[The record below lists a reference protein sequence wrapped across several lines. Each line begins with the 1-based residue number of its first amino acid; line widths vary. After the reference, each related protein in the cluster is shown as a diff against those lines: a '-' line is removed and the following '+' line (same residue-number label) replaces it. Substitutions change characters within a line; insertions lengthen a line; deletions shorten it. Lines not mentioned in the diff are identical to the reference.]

1 MLARF
6 GGWCFRNPW
15 LVVGG
20 WFGVIVL
27 VFGSVAAVGGPAFDG
42 TFEIPDSESRD
53 GFDALDEHF
62 DGLGSGQSGSVVF
75 RAESGVDD
83 AAVREAMEAMFAEI
97 ATIEGLTL
105 VSPYDD
111 RQGAAQVSADRLV
124 AYAAITVAVEVDQT
138 AAAAI
143 GAEIAELAP
152 ELDGLQVEVGGAI
165 LGEFEPPESEL
176 IGLAFAVVVL
186 ILAFGSV
193 LAMGLPIAVA
203 VSGVAIGMGLVM
215 LISHLTAVPD
225 FATSL
230 GAMIGIGVG
239 IDYALIIVTRY
250 REGLAAGRTPEESA
264 VTAMDMAGRS
274 VIFAGITVVISLL
287 GMLLMGLSFI
297 SGLGISAAATVSV
310 TMLVSITLLPALLGF
325 ARERVEVT
333 SWRELVAGALLSV
346 GLLGG
351 GLGIQQ
357 LLLALPVAILFLIPP
372 RAVTGFAGVLILAG
386 LGSLVPEL
394 PIPVVRSLSEVPEEL
409 ATVLLVAG
417 VIGVLI
423 RIAAKPLGAH
433 VPHRAPKPVRDTVP
447 YKWSRMVQAHPW
459 LWLGAGTLLLLVLAW
474 PVTTLRMGF
483 SDEGNFREETTTR
496 RAYDLLAEGFGPGF
510 NGPFLVTAVVG
521 SPADR
526 AAVEPLLGALAS
538 TPGVAS
544 VGPAFPNNLAN
555 PAEADAYLIQ
565 VVPTTAPQE
574 AETADLVG
582 LLRDE
587 VVPAAVAGTTL
598 AVSVT
603 GTVAANID
611 FTDYLAGRL
620 LIFFGAVLSLSF
632 LLLMVVF
639 RSLLVPLK
647 AVVMNVLS
655 IGSAYGIVVAI
666 FQWGWFGELL
676 GIGGAPIE
684 PFIPMM
690 MFAIV
695 FGLSMDYEV
704 FLLSRVKEEYDRS
717 GDARESVAD
726 GLASTAHVITAA
738 AAIMVVVFGSFMFE
752 DNRIIK
758 LFGLGL
764 GVAVLLDATVVR
776 MLLVPATMELLGERN
791 WWLPGW
797 LARVLPVIHVE
808 GEAHALETDEAA
820 GG

>member
-6 GGWCFRNPW
+6 GGWCFRHPW
-15 LVVGG
+15 LVIVG
-20 WFGVIVL
+20 WVGVFVL
-27 VFGSVAAVGGPAFDG
+27 VFGAVAGAGGPAFDG

-62 DGLGSGQSGSVVF
+62 NGLGSGQSGSVVF

-83 AAVREAMEAMFAEI
+83 PTVRDAMEAMFAEV
-97 ATIEGLTL
+97 AKIEGLTV
-105 VSPYDD
+105 VSPYNGP
-111 RQGAAQVSADRLV
+111 QGAAQVSADRLV

-138 AAAAI
+138 AAAEI
-143 GAEIAELAP
+143 GQEIGDLIP
-152 ELDGLQVEVGGAI
+152 EIDGLQVEVGGQI

-193 LAMGLPIAVA
+193 LAMGLPLAVA
-203 VSGVAIGMGLVM
+203 VSGVGIGMGLVM

-230 GAMIGIGVG
+230 GAMIGLGVG

-250 REGLAAGRTPEESA
+250 REGLAAGRTPEESV
-264 VTAMDMAGRS
+264 VTAMDTAGRS

-287 GMLLMGLSFI
+287 GMLLMGLAFI
-297 SGLGISAAATVSV
+297 SGLGISAASTVGV
-310 TMLVSITLLPALLGF
+310 TMLASVTLLPALLGF

-333 SWRELVAGALLSV
+333 SWYALVAAGLIAVTLFSVGAGELLS
-346 GLLGG
+346 
-351 GLGIQQ
+351 
-357 LLLALPVAILFLIPP
+357 IPSQVP
-372 RAVTGFAGVLILAG
+372 
-386 LGSLVPEL
+386 LV
-394 PIPVVRSLSEVPEEL
+394 
-409 ATVLLVAG
+409 TVLLGLG
-417 VIGVLI
+417 VFIVGRWIPVI
-423 RIAAKPLGAH
+423 KER
-433 VPHRAPKPVRDTVP
+433 VPHREPKPVRDTVP

-459 LWLGAGTLLLLVLAW
+459 LWLGAGTLLLVVLAW

-521 SPADR
+521 APGDR
-526 AAVEPLLGALAS
+526 AVVEPLLGALAS

-544 VGPAFPNNLAN
+544 VGPPFPNNLED
-555 PAEADAYLIQ
+555 PSESGAYLIQ
-565 VVPTTAPQE
+565 VVATTSPQDE
-574 AETADLVG
+574 ETSELVRR
-582 LLRDE
+582 LREE
-587 VVPAAVAGTTL
+587 VVPAAVAGSSLT
-598 AVSVT
+598 VSVT
-603 GTVAANID
+603 GTAAANID
-611 FTDYLAGRL
+611 FTDYLTGRL
-620 LIFFGAVLSLSF
+620 FLFFGAVLTLSF

-717 GDARESVAD
+717 GDAVGSVAD

-752 DNRIIK
+752 DNRIVK

-764 GVAVLLDATVVR
+764 GIAVMLD
-776 MLLVPATMELLGERN
+776 ATMELLGERN
-791 WWLPGW
+791 WWFPGW
-797 LARVLPVIHVE
+797 LGRVLPVIHVE
-808 GEAHALETDEAA
+808 GEAHALEPRDEAA
-820 GG
+820 GGD

>member
-1 MLARF
+1 MLERF

-15 LVVGG
+15 LVVAG
-20 WFGVIVL
+20 WIAVVVV
-27 VFGSVAAVGGPAFDG
+27 VFGSVAAVGGPAFNG
-42 TFEIPDSESRD
+42 AFEIPDSESRD

-62 DGLGSGQSGSVVF
+62 GGLGSGQGGSIVF
-75 RAESGVDD
+75 RTDAGIDD
-83 AAVREAMEAMFAEI
+83 SAVRAAMEEMFAE
-97 ATIEGLTL
+97 AAAFEGVTL
-105 VSPYDD
+105 VSPYDGQ
-111 RQGAAQVSADRLV
+111 QGAAQVSADRTV
-124 AYAAITVAVEVDQT
+124 AYAAVTVAVEVDQT
-138 AAAAI
+138 AASAM
-143 GAEIAELAP
+143 GEELVELSPEI
-152 ELDGLQVEVGGAI
+152 DGLQVEIGGAI
-165 LGEFEPPESEL
+165 LGAFEPPESEFV
-176 IGLAFAVVVL
+176 GLAFAVVVL

-203 VSGVAIGMGLVM
+203 VSGVGIGMGLVM

-225 FATSL
+225 FATTL
-230 GAMIGIGVG
+230 GAMIGLGVG

-250 REGLAAGRTPEESA
+250 REGLAAGRTPEASA
-264 VTAMDMAGRS
+264 VTAMDTAGRS

-287 GMLLMGLSFI
+287 GMLLMGLAFI

-310 TMLVSITLLPALLGF
+310 TMLASITLLPALLGF
-325 ARERVEVT
+325 AKERVERT
-333 SWRELVAGALLSV
+333 SWSALTAAGLISVALL
-346 GLLGG
+346 GA
-351 GLGIQQ
+351 GLGIQP
-357 LLLALPVAILFLIPP
+357 LLFAFPVAILLFIVGRWLP
-372 RAVTGFAGVLILAG
+372 VL
-386 LGSLVPEL
+386 
-394 PIPVVRSLSEVPEEL
+394 
-409 ATVLLVAG
+409 
-417 VIGVLI
+417 
-423 RIAAKPLGAH
+423 KQQ
-433 VPHRAPKPVRDTVP
+433 VPHRAPKPVQETFP

-459 LWLGAGTLLLLVLAW
+459 VALGAGTLLLLVLAW
-474 PVTTLRMGF
+474 PVTTLRLGF

-496 RAYDLLAEGFGPGF
+496 RAYDLLADGFGPGF

-521 SPADR
+521 EPGDR
-526 AAVEPLLGALAS
+526 AAVEPLLAALAS

-544 VGPAFPNNLAN
+544 VGPPFPNNLAN
-555 PAEADAYLIQ
+555 PQESDAYLIQ
-565 VVPTTAPQE
+565 VVATTAPQDE
-574 AETADLVG
+574 ATSELVRT
-582 LLRDE
+582 LRED
-587 VVPAAVAGTTL
+587 VVPAAVAGSSL
-598 AVSVT
+598 AVSIT

-611 FTDYLAGRL
+611 FTTYLTGRL
-620 LIFFGAVLSLSF
+620 FLFFGAVLTLSF

-639 RSLLVPLK
+639 RSVLVPLK

-655 IGSAYGIVVAI
+655 IAAAYGIVVAI

-717 GDARESVAD
+717 GDAKGSVAD

-752 DNRIIK
+752 DNRIVK

-764 GVAVLLDATVVR
+764 AVAVMLDATVVR

-797 LARVLPVIHVE
+797 LARSLPVIHVE
-808 GEAHALETDEAA
+808 GSRHALEPAPVRDEAA
-820 GG
+820 GGD

>member
-83 AAVREAMEAMFAEI
+83 PAVREAMEAMFAEI
-97 ATIEGLTL
+97 ALIEGLTI
-105 VSPYDD
+105 VSPYNGP
-111 RQGAAQVSADRLV
+111 QGAAQVSTDGLV
-124 AYAAITVAVEVDQT
+124 GYAAITVAIEVDQT
-138 AAAAI
+138 AAAVI
-143 GAEIAELAP
+143 GQEIAELAP
-152 ELDGLQVEVGGAI
+152 ELDGLQVEVGGQI

-203 VSGVAIGMGLVM
+203 VSGVGIGMGLVM

-230 GAMIGIGVG
+230 GAMIGLGVG

-250 REGLAAGRTPEESA
+250 REGLSAGRTPEAAA
-264 VTAMDMAGRS
+264 VAAMDTAGRS

-287 GMLLMGLSFI
+287 GMLLMGLAFI

-310 TMLVSITLLPALLGF
+310 TMLASITLLPALLGF
-325 ARERVEVT
+325 AKERVEVT
-333 SWRELVAGALLSV
+333 SWYALVAAGLIAVTLFSVGAGDLLS
-346 GLLGG
+346 
-351 GLGIQQ
+351 
-357 LLLALPVAILFLIPP
+357 IPSQVP
-372 RAVTGFAGVLILAG
+372 
-386 LGSLVPEL
+386 LV
-394 PIPVVRSLSEVPEEL
+394 
-409 ATVLLVAG
+409 TVLLAVVVFVFG
-417 VIGVLI
+417 RWIPTI
-423 RIAAKPLGAH
+423 KER

-447 YKWSRMVQAHPW
+447 YKWSRLVQAHPW
-459 LWLGAGTLLLLVLAW
+459 LWLGAGTLLLVVLAW

-483 SDEGNFREETTTR
+483 SDEGNYREETTTR

-526 AAVEPLLGALAS
+526 AAVEPLLSALAS

-544 VGPAFPNNLAN
+544 VGPPFPNNLAN
-555 PAEADAYLIQ
+555 PAESDAYLIQ
-565 VVPTTAPQE
+565 VVPTTAPQDE
-574 AETADLVG
+574 ETSELVQR
-582 LLRDE
+582 LREE
-587 VVPAAVAGTTL
+587 VVPGAVAGTSL
-598 AVSVT
+598 VVSVT

-611 FTDYLAGRL
+611 FTEYLTGRL
-620 LIFFGAVLSLSF
+620 FIFFGAVLTLSF

-704 FLLSRVKEEYDRS
+704 FLLSRVKEEYDRT

-764 GVAVLLDATVVR
+764 GVAVMLDATIVR

-797 LARVLPVIHVE
+797 LGRVLPVINVE
-808 GEAHALETDEAA
+808 GEAHALEPDEAA